1 MSKHGEIAGL
11 MVQVAPNIKA
21 EMSTNESI
29 LTPCG
34 VRYVGK
40 LRPKLGGADIL
51 GAKLI
56 LQVVREGYAT
66 RLRYV
71 QKKLLLRG

>member
-56 LQVVREGYAT
+56 LQVVREAMPPVLGMC
-66 RLRYV
+66 
-71 QKKLLLRG
+71 KKKQLLRG